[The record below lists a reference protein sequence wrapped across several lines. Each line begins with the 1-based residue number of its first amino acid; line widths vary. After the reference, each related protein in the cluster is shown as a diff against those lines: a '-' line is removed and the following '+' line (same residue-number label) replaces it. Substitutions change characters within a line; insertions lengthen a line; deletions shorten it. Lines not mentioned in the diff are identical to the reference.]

1 MPATTTDVLIV
12 GGSVGAI
19 RAAETIARH
28 APDLDVTIVSDEAN
42 PPYERPPLSKVS
54 LADDLD
60 LAALTYPSVTDLR
73 ARGVTFSLNTRAT
86 ALDVAGR
93 RVVTTNGDLEYG
105 AVVIATGCEPIFPDM
120 FRGLPDAFVLRRFQD
135 ARALRAA
142 VADRTKSVAVVG
154 AGFIG
159 GEFAATLA
167 QGGRKVTI
175 VDLADKPLGRFGDQ
189 VSVDYAALQRKSGV
203 TLRLGEAVVGVEDT
217 RNERVLRLAGG
228 DTVAAD
234 VILVGIG
241 VQPSTEWLESSGIPL
256 GNGIACDTQLRTA
269 DRVFAAGD
277 VVRWPNA
284 RFGTTMRVEHWTNA
298 AEQGRIAGIN
308 AANAVSGLLPVECV
322 TVPYFWSDQHG
333 VRIQFS
339 GFLTGAEEIVE
350 SREPGGSMFVYKLG
364 DIVTGVLAF
373 ERRAEFVKLRAM
385 LRRETRWDTVRDL
398 LPGVSSLRRSTLVE
412 PV

>member
-1 MPATTTDVLIV
+1 M
-12 GGSVGAI
+12 
-19 RAAETIARH
+19 
-28 APDLDVTIVSDEAN
+28 
-42 PPYERPPLSKVS
+42 
-54 LADDLD
+54 
-60 LAALTYPSVTDLR
+60 
-73 ARGVTFSLNTRAT
+73 
-86 ALDVAGR
+86 
-93 RVVTTNGDLEYG
+93 
-105 AVVIATGCEPIFPDM
+105 
-120 FRGLPDAFVLRRFQD
+120 
-135 ARALRAA
+135 
-142 VADRTKSVAVVG
+142 
-154 AGFIG
+154 
-159 GEFAATLA
+159 
-167 QGGRKVTI
+167 
-175 VDLADKPLGRFGDQ
+175 
-189 VSVDYAALQRKSGV
+189 
-203 TLRLGEAVVGVEDT
+203 
-217 RNERVLRLAGG
+217 
-228 DTVAAD
+228 
-234 VILVGIG
+234 
-241 VQPSTEWLESSGIPL
+241 QPSTEWLESSGIPL